1 MTTESK
7 EIKFVFRDSDGKD
20 LIGSSFIVD
29 SGINWIE
36 LEKRLA
42 DLWITNWKHNMS
54 NEENLIH
61 FKKKTQEETPLP
73 DVRKLIFEDDLL
85 NLRHSVQLIRT
96 DTVFATTEELD
107 KHYEEHIRLLTEIL
121 DAPDSNKKL
130 NDMFETTDEYVDQI
144 LAEPGASGA
153 LVTGMESF
161 YIADYCYKL
170 VIIQVGFMR
179 YVRHISKQPIT
190 SIETDP
196 F

>member
-1 MTTESK
+1 
-7 EIKFVFRDSDGKD
+7 
-20 LIGSSFIVD
+20 
-29 SGINWIE
+29 
-36 LEKRLA
+36 
-42 DLWITNWKHNMS
+42 MS

-153 LVTGMESF
+153 VVTCMESF

-170 VIIQVGFMR
+170 VIIQAGFMR